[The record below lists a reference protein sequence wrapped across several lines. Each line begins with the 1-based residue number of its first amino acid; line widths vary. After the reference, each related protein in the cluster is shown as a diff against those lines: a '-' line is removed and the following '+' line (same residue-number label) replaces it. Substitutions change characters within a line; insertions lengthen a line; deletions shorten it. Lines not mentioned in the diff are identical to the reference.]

1 MLNSVHIPLN
11 IKTIKKSNR
20 GKYTLNF
27 PQKSLK
33 SHFSGVINTPDMAFR
48 TIFRAEHSPSGK
60 RRIGKIGLN
69 E

>member
-1 MLNSVHIPLN
+1 MLNAVHIPLN

-20 GKYTLNF
+20 GIYTSTF

-33 SHFSGVINTPDMAFR
+33 TRFSGVINTPDMAFR
-48 TIFRAEHSPSGK
+48 TIFRTEHSPSGK